1 MKISRHYVTLGLL
14 MLLISCA
21 PLVYT
26 SPDLGRIESQELSIS
41 FDKSTDDI
49 WPQLLDYLSRSSYGV
64 DSVDTTNQSI
74 QLHFRS
80 LNFHRYL
87 KGGYLD
93 EGGFN
98 GHEGDYLHFLVPTDD
113 LKSQLDC
120 DITVDLKEQSSNTS
134 IIQLQINYSL
144 KRFKNAKRTKLLDE
158 WAFSSTQALA
168 IESPTEGVSYY
179 IIPSFLLE
187 QQLLNSFQLFSE

>member
-1 MKISRHYVTLGLL
+1 MKISRHYVTIGLV

-21 PLVYT
+21 PMIYT

-41 FDKSTDDI
+41 FDKSTEDI
-49 WPQLLDYLSRSSYGV
+49 WPQLINYLSRSSYGV
-64 DSVDTTNQSI
+64 ESVDTTNQVI
-74 QLHFRS
+74 LLHFRS
-80 LNFHRYL
+80 LNFHRYM

-98 GHEGDYLHFLVPTDD
+98 GYDGDYLNFLAPTDD

-120 DITVDLKEQSSNTS
+120 NITIQLNEQSSNTS
-134 IIQLQINYSL
+134 IIQLQIVYSL
-144 KRFKNAKRTKLLDE
+144 KRFKNSKRTKLLDE
-158 WAFSSTQALA
+158 WTFDSTQALT
-168 IESPTEGVSYY
+168 IESPSEGISYY

-187 QQLLNSFQLFSE
+187 QQLLNGFQLFSD